1 MTFLEKLDF
10 FLQREHLN
18 RRGLSQKTGIPYTTI
33 DNWYNR
39 GYEGLRLST
48 AGRLAE
54 FFGTTTD
61 FLLRDDLTDPDYG
74 KALGFQVDFG
84 EMERVRKYR
93 ALDMYGKQAVDAV
106 LEAEHQ
112 PVPVNLWET
121 PITPRGWSFPQ
132 KRCRKTPTAA
142 CGSAETAWSQLTRM
156 GTLCSFSAWKMAACG
171 KGKWGSSP

>member
-112 PVPVNLWET
+112 
-121 PITPRGWSFPQ
+121 RM
-132 KRCRKTPTAA
+132 
-142 CGSAETAWSQLTRM
+142 TRVV
-156 GTLCSFSAWKMAACG
+156 
-171 KGKWGSSP
+171 

>member
-54 FFGTTTD
+54 FSAPPQISFCGT
-61 FLLRDDLTDPDYG
+61 
-74 KALGFQVDFG
+74 
-84 EMERVRKYR
+84 
-93 ALDMYGKQAVDAV
+93 
-106 LEAEHQ
+106 
-112 PVPVNLWET
+112 
-121 PITPRGWSFPQ
+121 I
-132 KRCRKTPTAA
+132 
-142 CGSAETAWSQLTRM
+142 
-156 GTLCSFSAWKMAACG
+156 
-171 KGKWGSSP
+171 